1 MLYYLTLFIGVLYFT
16 IFRVRRKQEKRTAA
30 ATAEAFFANGALLSI
45 VVYGFMTQ
53 AWYLVVI
60 AAVSINIMASLMIA
74 AIQLGIFVDGKPLMG
89 LSKLYKVMPILALS
103 VVAGSLTTIFYIG

>member
-1 MLYYLTLFIGVLYFT
+1 MLFYLTLCLGVLYFA

-30 ATAEAFFANGALLSI
+30 ARAEAFFANGALLTI

-60 AAVSINIMASLMIA
+60 AAVLINIMASLILA
-74 AIQLGIFVDGKPLMG
+74 AIQLGIFVDGKPLIG
-89 LSKLYKVMPILALS
+89 LSQLYKVMPILALS
-103 VVAGSLTTIFYIG
+103 VAAGSITTIFYIG